1 MYSDGRMV
9 IQEVYDS
16 VGEDEDDN
24 MTQGNPTRIAINI
37 LPNRFIG
44 EIYEETGSPIYAVIA
59 VTLFIALTNTY
70 LGFDT
75 LVEFNLFTYF
85 VFFAIECAS
94 YLILKHMEPDTQR
107 LFEIPFGK
115 IGGWIVVTTLMIAL
129 GICFFIMI
137 IDDATLF
144 AIALGMN
151 IGLIVYYFVSKQFCH
166 RMHQDDILMGKGTHF
181 HYLEDADELDLDDE
195 DDGYH
200 EIQPLI

>member
-1 MYSDGRMV
+1 MV
-9 IQEVYDS
+9 IQESYDP
-16 VGEDEDDN
+16 VGSDEVEN
-24 MTQGNPTRIAINI
+24 VANGNGIRIAINI
-37 LPNRFIG
+37 LPNKFIG
-44 EIYEETGSPIYAVIA
+44 EIYEHTGSPIYAVIA

-70 LGFDT
+70 LDFGT

-94 YLILKHMEPDTQR
+94 YLILKHMEPNTER

-115 IGGWIVVTTLMIAL
+115 IGGWIIVTTLMIAL
-129 GICFFIMI
+129 GICFFILI

-144 AIALGMN
+144 AIALGLN
-151 IGLIVYYFVSKQFCH
+151 IGLIIYYFVSKHFCH
-166 RMHQDDILMGKGTHF
+166 RMHQDDIVMRQSK
-181 HYLEDADELDLDDE
+181 HYHYFEGEDELDLDDE